1 MHGVRRSAGDGLA
14 GEANQFLLESYA
26 RGRNTILIIDE
37 AQNLDDDVLEQ
48 LRLLTNLETES
59 TRLLQIVLFGQP
71 ELDTTLSKDS
81 LRQLRQRITFQT
93 RLQPLNRDS
102 VSQYLRHRLSQAGY
116 NGSDL
121 FAPAAL
127 RVIWRASGGIP
138 RLVNV
143 LAHKAMLAAWGQGD
157 RLVNRRHALLA
168 VRDTESARSLGLFGR
183 WL

>member
-1 MHGVRRSAGDGLA
+1 MPEETI
-14 GEANQFLLESYA
+14 EA
-26 RGRNTILIIDE
+26 
-37 AQNLDDDVLEQ
+37 

-143 LAHKAMLAAWGQGD
+143 LAHKAMLAAWGRGD